1 MSKQART
8 TRHLSRERVVVSTR
22 CLCAPRFPRAGAA
35 RVTCIDC
42 EASEAAARRE
52 LSEDQANCLSMQY
65 AQATASLCRASPSP
79 RGDGRV
85 RVFPGAKSARVP
97 RRHARSGPLHKG
109 TNAKIGAMQNGPE
122 TEPKRQRDRRG
133 RFIDG
138 KPGPG
143 RPKGSKTRQSIAKQ
157 AARQAVALAEQQL
170 QELAGQAV
178 DVLRA
183 QLTSD
188 DPATAAAA
196 AREILSKSIAAAKT
210 AGTKVHLP
218 QLAEAPTYEAKL
230 AVVDQAISTGAI
242 TIEQGETLLRSLKT
256 AQELRDTEQAGV
268 VLRLVKRGRD
278 LKTALSMV
286 DRMGVAALEDLTGA
300 PLDG

>member
-1 MSKQART
+1 
-8 TRHLSRERVVVSTR
+8 
-22 CLCAPRFPRAGAA
+22 
-35 RVTCIDC
+35 
-42 EASEAAARRE
+42 
-52 LSEDQANCLSMQY
+52 
-65 AQATASLCRASPSP
+65 
-79 RGDGRV
+79 
-85 RVFPGAKSARVP
+85 
-97 RRHARSGPLHKG
+97 
-109 TNAKIGAMQNGPE
+109 MQNGPE

-143 RPKGSKTRQSIAKQ
+143 RPKGSKSRQTIAKQ

-183 QLTSD
+183 QLTSN

-196 AREILSKSIAAAKT
+196 AREILGKSIAAAKT

-218 QLAEAPTYEAKL
+218 ELAEAPTYEAKL
-230 AVVDQAISTGAI
+230 VVVDQAISAGAI

-256 AQELRDTEQAGV
+256 AQELRDIEQAGV

-286 DRMGVAALEDLTGA
+286 DRMGAAALEDLNEV
-300 PLDG
+300 PLGG